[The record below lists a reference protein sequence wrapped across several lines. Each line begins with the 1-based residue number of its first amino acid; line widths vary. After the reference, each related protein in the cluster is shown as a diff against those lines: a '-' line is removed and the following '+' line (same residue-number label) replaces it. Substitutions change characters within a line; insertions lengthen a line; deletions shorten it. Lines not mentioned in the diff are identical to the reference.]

1 MITKNVLKQNEL
13 LLLPPNFSFNLFKL
27 PRFSITTI
35 NTTNSNMVIGR
46 AIFLKNKNEIL
57 SKNPHL

>member
-1 MITKNVLKQNEL
+1 M
-13 LLLPPNFSFNLFKL
+13 
-27 PRFSITTI
+27 TTI
-35 NTTNSNMVIGR
+35 NTTNSKMVIGR

>member
-1 MITKNVLKQNEL
+1 M
-13 LLLPPNFSFNLFKL
+13 
-27 PRFSITTI
+27 TTI
-35 NTTNSNMVIGR
+35 NTTNSKITRVIGR